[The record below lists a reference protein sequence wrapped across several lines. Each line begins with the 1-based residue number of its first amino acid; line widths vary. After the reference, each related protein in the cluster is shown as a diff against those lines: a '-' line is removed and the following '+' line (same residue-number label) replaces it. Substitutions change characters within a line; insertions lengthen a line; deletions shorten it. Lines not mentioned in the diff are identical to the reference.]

1 MEPAIDVTFRDIAP
15 LPRVEAAMRERALD
29 VARRFDG
36 LRGLHVVVETE
47 GNRFLTGHD
56 YIVAATLTFDGET
69 LVIGQHKR
77 HPDLASAIECTFA
90 SIAATLERRAATLG
104 SRTTA

>member
-1 MEPAIDVTFRDIAP
+1 MEPAIDVTFRETAP
-15 LPRVEAAMRERALD
+15 LPRVEAAMRARALD

-36 LRGLHVVVETE
+36 LRGVHIVVETE

-56 YIVAATLTFDGET
+56 YIVAATLTLDGET
-69 LVIGQHKR
+69 LVVGQHKR

-90 SIAATLERRAATLG
+90 SIAAKLETRAAASG